1 MDNYGFKKIPFSDV
15 LKLARDEIGEC
26 RLAVRIGEDNWR
38 PFNFASILDDGAVKV
53 SWWVSFY
60 PLDGSMPY
68 FFTEERY
75 NESYEGVYKI
85 PGVEYSW

>member
-1 MDNYGFKKIPFSDV
+1 MDNYGFEKIPFSDV
-15 LKLARDEIGEC
+15 LKLARDEIDKC

-60 PLDGSMPY
+60 PLDGSIAILLLLKSDIMRVMREFIKY
-68 FFTEERY
+68 QE
-75 NESYEGVYKI
+75 
-85 PGVEYSW
+85 